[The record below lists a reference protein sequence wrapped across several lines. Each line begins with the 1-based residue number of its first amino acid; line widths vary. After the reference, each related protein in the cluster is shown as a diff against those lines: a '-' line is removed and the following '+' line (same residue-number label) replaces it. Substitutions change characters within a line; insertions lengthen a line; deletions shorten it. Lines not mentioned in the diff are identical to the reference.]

1 MNIYYNENLNEI
13 QIDVGTRIISVDV
26 TGLDS
31 SDIAYATQSPAV
43 HAILKT
49 IIEKKSN

>member
-1 MNIYYNENLNEI
+1 MNIYFNENLNEI

-31 SDIAYATQSPAV
+31 HDIAYAAQSPAV
-43 HAILKT
+43 HAILEA

>member
-13 QIDVGTRIISVDV
+13 QIDAGTRIISVDV
-26 TGLDS
+26 NGLDS
-31 SDIAYATQSPAV
+31 NDIAYAAQSPAV

>member
-26 TGLDS
+26 TALDS
-31 SDIAYATQSPAV
+31 NDILYATQSPAV

>member
-13 QIDVGTRIISVDV
+13 QIDAGTRIISVDV

-31 SDIAYATQSPAV
+31 NDIAYATQSQAV
-43 HAILKT
+43 HAILEA

>member
-13 QIDVGTRIISVDV
+13 QIDADTRIISVDV
-26 TGLDS
+26 TAIDR
-31 SDIAYATQSPAV
+31 SDILYATQSQAV
-43 HAILKT
+43 NAILEA